1 MRSSFGFL
9 RVVHVGRSTCQAISG
24 QGGKSAR
31 VWGLPLVDERGVV
44 GVPHEELGLRVSG
57 IEFCVLC
64 FVFRGVGFGVRAS
77 GLPFINER
85 SVVGVPHEELGRA
98 VPERHHLVS
107 HLYPGWDSVLYSQA
121 QR

>member
-31 VWGLPLVDERGVV
+31 VWGLPLVDERGV

-64 FVFRGVGFGVRAS
+64 FFLSGVGITTR
-77 GLPFINER
+77 R
-85 SVVGVPHEELGRA
+85 
-98 VPERHHLVS
+98 
-107 HLYPGWDSVLYSQA
+107 
-121 QR
+121 